1 MKKDRLIQ
9 FLIICATVL
18 CIIVLAIFRPKKNV
32 AVDGDNYK
40 EELILVIERLEN
52 ELSYVVLE
60 DRDVYLGRDTIPFG
74 RLRQVAKGRLF
85 MCFSNSTCPP
95 CLDGAFRIVDEVFGS
110 LEQESCLFFV
120 CEDAPLRLYDNFMGK
135 RLLNVSGGFNFTQE
149 QTNYPVFFTIS
160 EFLEIDNVHIFNKLD
175 VGRTKRF
182 LEEYVKDLVK

>member
-1 MKKDRLIQ
+1 MRKYRLIQ
-9 FLIICATVL
+9 MAIIGATAL
-18 CIIVLAIFRPKKNV
+18 CIIALIFFRPKGERSS
-32 AVDGDNYK
+32 DISIYK
-40 EELILVIERLEN
+40 ADLTLSIQRLEG
-52 ELSYVVLE
+52 EMLHMVLE
-60 DRDVYLGRDTIPFG
+60 DRPVYMGLDTFPIG
-74 RLRQVAKGRLF
+74 SLRNVAKGKLF
-85 MCFSNSTCPP
+85 MSFSNSTCPP

-110 LEQESCLFFV
+110 LERESCLFFV

-149 QTNYPVFFTIS
+149 QTNYPVFFTLS